1 MRKTVLLNSMVS
13 NVISEMGHTDMLTVG
28 DCGLPIP
35 EYVERIDL
43 ALKLGV
49 PSFLETL
56 DTILEELCVERIIL
70 AEEIKTASPE
80 MEKAVLSRFGD
91 KVKVEYVPQL
101 VEMGLN
107 GIEVSH
113 PHLFGDTA
121 RQALR
126 AAEQY
131 GLYRS
136 GGTDHTGAMSGSYGR
151 NAVPATEGITEEEYL
166 TIKERRL
173 D

>member
-13 NVISEMGHTDMLTVG
+13 SVISEMGHTDMLTVG

-80 MEKAVLSRFGD
+80 MEKAVLCRFGD
-91 KVKVEYVPQL
+91 KVKVEYVPHEEFKLMTGKGKAIVRTGECTPYANVILQ
-101 VEMGLN
+101 
-107 GIEVSH
+107 
-113 PHLFGDTA
+113 
-121 RQALR
+121 
-126 AAEQY
+126 
-131 GLYRS
+131 S
-136 GGTDHTGAMSGSYGR
+136 GVTF
-151 NAVPATEGITEEEYL
+151 
-166 TIKERRL
+166 
-173 D
+173 